1 MERQGE
7 EYAINLLDLFYY
19 LKKRVL
25 VIVAAVLV
33 CAVAGFF
40 VTQLFMDPQYTAST
54 RMYVLNRSNESNVV
68 SSDFQ
73 VSTYVLNDYKVLIT
87 GQNVTKEVIKRLD
100 LDMKPAELAER
111 IVVTAPDNT
120 RVLQISITDTDPEV
134 AADIANTVRAVAAQ
148 QIQTIMDV
156 DAVKLVYEAD
166 VPQSPS
172 GPNVR
177 RNTVIAAAL
186 GLVAAVGVFAVMFVL
201 DDTIRTEE
209 DVERYLG
216 LSTMGVIPMSEELI
230 TGAAKTN
237 NRSSVGRELLKNFK
251 R

>member
-40 VTQLFMDPQYTAST
+40 VTQFFMAPQYTAST

-87 GQNVTKEVIKRLD
+87 GQNVTKEVIEKLD
-100 LDMKPAELAER
+100 LKMTPAQLAEK
-111 IVVTAPDNT
+111 IVVTAPANT
-120 RVLQISITDTDPEV
+120 RVLQISITDSDPQV
-134 AADIANTVRAVAAQ
+134 AADIANTVRSVASR
-148 QIQTIMDV
+148 QIQSIMDV
-156 DAVKLVYEAD
+156 DAVKTVYEAD
-166 VPQSPS
+166 VPQAPS
-172 GPNVR
+172 GPNVKG
-177 RNTVIAAAL
+177 NTVIAAAL
-186 GLVAAVGVFAVMFVL
+186 GLIASVGILAVLFVL

-216 LSTMGVIPMSEELI
+216 LSTMGVIPMSAELLA
-230 TGAAKTN
+230 TGTKT
-237 NRSSVGRELLKNFK
+237 SKKPSVGQELLKSFK